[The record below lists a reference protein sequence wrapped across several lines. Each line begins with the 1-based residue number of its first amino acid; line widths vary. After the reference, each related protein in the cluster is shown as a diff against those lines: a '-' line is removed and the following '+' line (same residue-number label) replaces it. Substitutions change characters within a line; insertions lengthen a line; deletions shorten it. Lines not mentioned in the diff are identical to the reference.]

1 MLLSVQPVVK
11 HPMQCEFH
19 KCLLIYFSQRYS
31 EIHWEQYQQL
41 LYCVEAL
48 CSSPGHE
55 GYTALKLQP
64 PFFKQRIST
73 YFSTLAI
80 LDCCCIQF

>member
-55 GYTALKLQP
+55 G
-64 PFFKQRIST
+64 
-73 YFSTLAI
+73 
-80 LDCCCIQF
+80 